1 MVRENKVSLLFSQH
15 FYSAPQHILERG
27 ENSLG
32 LPPTL
37 STAHCTVR
45 KKRAELVWAQQ
56 FYTGSASLKGW
67 LTGFFLG
74 LIVFMGC
81 SLACVHAWF
90 F

>member
-1 MVRENKVSLLFSQH
+1 MFVMVCETHPLPVYPIVFRN
-15 FYSAPQHILERG
+15 P
-27 ENSLG
+27 G
-32 LPPTL
+32 LPVGGKH
-37 STAHCTVR
+37 SVFNCIHHHVR
-45 KKRAELVWAQQ
+45 SFLLVL
-56 FYTGSASLKGW
+56 LKGW